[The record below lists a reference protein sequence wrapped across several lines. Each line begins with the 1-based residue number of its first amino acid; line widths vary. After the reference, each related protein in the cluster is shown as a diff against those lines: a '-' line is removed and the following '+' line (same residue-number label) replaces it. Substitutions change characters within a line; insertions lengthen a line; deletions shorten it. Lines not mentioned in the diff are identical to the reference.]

1 MNTSELHKKLIEK
14 IKKTKNNGFLEEV
27 YRILESG
34 FGDSETY
41 TFSEEQ
47 ELAVSEAR
55 EQIKKGEV
63 LTEDQANVEID
74 QWLKK

>member
-1 MNTSELHKKLIEK
+1 MNTSELQKKLIEK
-14 IKKTKNNGFLEEV
+14 IKKTKNNGLLEEV

-34 FGDSETY
+34 FSDSETY
-41 TFSEEQ
+41 TLSEEQ

-63 LTEDQANVEID
+63 LTEDQANNEAS
-74 QWLKK
+74 QWLKE